1 MVLESLKNRAN
12 FWPKSAE
19 KSAEKEPKNLENFRQ
34 KVAKKSRKI
43 SKNSPENPRKLVG
56 RACIKSP
63 FSDVGSPIPGGKKI
77 RKNVEFLREKPRKK
91 YEKT

>member
-63 FSDVGSPIPGGKKI
+63 FSDVGSLIAGRQKT
-77 RKNVEFLREKPRKK
+77 RKK
-91 YEKT
+91 VKKLRQKTQKKV